1 MLAAADVIDER
12 ILIGVIPARGKGIT
26 LEQAAVHAV
35 MAGCKPEYF
44 PVVVAAFEALFDA
57 SFNAHTA
64 LTSTGGAAVAVVVSG
79 PIAQEIGMNGRHNC
93 LGSGNRANLTIGRAV
108 RLAAMNVLGAR
119 AGELDASSFG
129 HQGKI
134 SFCFAE
140 DPPPAPWLP
149 LHEQLGY
156 EPGDTTVTLMP
167 VEGVRQLAQQLN
179 GDAEGI
185 LRTFATAMKTPF
197 TFSTGKGGQGIMILG
212 PEHAGFCIEQGWT
225 QAAVREFLCQESRIS
240 PEELLAVGVS
250 DRERRPARDDPRR
263 GRQARLP
270 PRARRHLPR
279 HRRRRGRGLVGLRS
293 LLGAEDPLQGLD
305 PARASHRRADARLRP
320 GRLHRSLAARTPHE
334 HDHRLPPGRRERAA
348 DHRRARAAGWAAG
361 APRDRDRRQPASRTR
376 AQILEILADELGQ
389 RLGDCEVV
397 LMQKKGAGNPMPPE
411 MATDMA
417 ARAHLVITGVGD

>member
-1 MLAAADVIDER
+1 MIDER

-64 LTSTGGAAVAVVVSG
+64 LTSTGGAALAVVVSG

-119 AGELDASSFG
+119 SGELDASSFG
-129 HQGKI
+129 HPGKI

-156 EPGDTTVTLMP
+156 EPGDTTVTMMP

-197 TFSTGKGGQGIMILG
+197 DLLHRQG
-212 PEHAGFCIEQGWT
+212 
-225 QAAVREFLCQESRIS
+225 
-240 PEELLAVGVS
+240 
-250 DRERRPARDDPRR
+250 RPGADDPR
-263 GRQARLP
+263 
-270 PRARRHLPR
+270 PRARRLL
-279 HRRRRGRGLVGLRS
+279 HRAGLDAGRGARV
-293 LLGAEDPLQGLD
+293 PLPGEPDQ
-305 PARASHRRADARLRP
+305 PRRAAS
-320 GRLHRSLAARTPHE
+320 RSAFSSRSTART
-334 HDHRLPPGRRERAA
+334 G
-348 DHRRARAAGWAAG
+348 
-361 APRDRDRRQPASRTR
+361 
-376 AQILEILADELGQ
+376 
-389 RLGDCEVV
+389 
-397 LMQKKGAGNPMPPE
+397 
-411 MATDMA
+411 
-417 ARAHLVITGVGD
+417 